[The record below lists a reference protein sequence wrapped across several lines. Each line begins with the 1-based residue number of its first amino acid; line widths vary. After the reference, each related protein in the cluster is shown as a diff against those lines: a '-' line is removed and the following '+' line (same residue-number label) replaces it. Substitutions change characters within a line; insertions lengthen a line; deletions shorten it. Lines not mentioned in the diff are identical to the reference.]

1 MKKQYRI
8 VVAEDHTILREGLR
22 ALLGAD
28 RQLDIVGE
36 AEDEIAAI
44 NIALG
49 ASYMGIRSLTATSGG
64 GFSLMAEA
72 FGLA

>member
-1 MKKQYRI
+1 M
-8 VVAEDHTILREGLR
+8 
-22 ALLGAD
+22 GAD

-44 NIALG
+44 SMALG
-49 ASYMGIRSLTATSGG
+49 ASYAGIRSLTATSGG